1 METVHKECGR
11 AVPASDL
18 RRKQLYEE
26 TVAPFSDKPHEECGR
41 AVPVSDLRRM
51 RFHEETGAPLSDKP
65 HEECGRAVPA
75 SDLRRKRFYEE
86 TGTPLADKPHEECG
100 VFGIMTPQAEN
111 LAHLVYCG
119 LFALQ
124 HRGQEGA
131 GITVNDD
138 GVFTTHKD
146 LGLVDHV
153 FTPQVLSG
161 FPNGNMAVG
170 HTRYGTTGGN
180 QRRNCQPMEVN
191 HQKGKMAL
199 VHNGNLSN
207 AGRLR
212 SVLEQ
217 RGAIF
222 HTTSDTEIIAYL
234 ITQARLQTDSIE
246 DAVRLAV
253 PQLEGAF
260 SLIVMSAQ
268 KMIAVRDPHGFRPLC
283 IGSLPDGGHV
293 IASESCAL
301 NAVGAKF
308 ERDVEAGEMIVLT
321 TDGRIQSD
329 RRYAGTAPKRT
340 CIFEYIYFARPDSVL
355 DGVSVH
361 AARKRA
367 GALLAAAHPAQADVI
382 IGVPDSGLDAAL
394 GFAEASGIP
403 YGIGLIKNKY
413 IGRTFIAPSQSERV
427 SGVQLKLSPVCE
439 TVAGRRIVLIDDS
452 IVRGTTSRRIVRL
465 LRDAGAKEIHMRIS
479 SPPFLHPCWYG
490 TDIDSEETLIACHY
504 TVDEIAEI
512 IGADSLGF
520 LPIGALPQLAGTDGI
535 CTACFTGDYPTT
547 VESDESK
554 DRFEQKIHR

>member
-1 METVHKECGR
+1 MM
-11 AVPASDL
+11 S
-18 RRKQLYEE
+18 
-26 TVAPFSDKPHEECGR
+26 
-41 AVPVSDLRRM
+41 
-51 RFHEETGAPLSDKP
+51 
-65 HEECGRAVPA
+65 
-75 SDLRRKRFYEE
+75 
-86 TGTPLADKPHEECG
+86 
-100 VFGIMTPQAEN
+100 PQPKD
-111 LAHLVYCG
+111 LAHLTYCG

-146 LGLVDHV
+146 LGLVAHV
-153 FTPQVLSG
+153 FPPQVLAA
-161 FPNGNMAVG
+161 FPQGTIAVG
-170 HTRYGTTGGN
+170 HTRYGTTGGS

-191 HQKGKMAL
+191 HHKGKLAL

-234 ITQARLQTDSIE
+234 ITQARLRTDSIE

-260 SLIVMSAQ
+260 SLIIMSAQ
-268 KMIAVRDPHGFRPLC
+268 KLIAVRDPHGFRPLC
-283 IGSLPDGGHV
+283 IGRRADGCFV
-293 IASESCAL
+293 LASESCAL
-301 NAVGAKF
+301 SAVGAKF
-308 ERDVEAGEMIVLT
+308 LRDVEPGEMIILT
-321 TDGRIQSD
+321 PDGQMQSD
-329 RRYAGTAPKRT
+329 RRYAAGAPKRI

-361 AARKRA
+361 AARKKA
-367 GALLAAAHPAQADVI
+367 GALLAAAHPADADVV

-413 IGRTFIAPSQSERV
+413 IGRTFIAPSQSERD
-427 SGVQLKLSPVCE
+427 SGVQLKLSAIHE

-452 IVRGTTSRRIVRL
+452 IVRGTTSRRIVSL
-465 LRDAGAKEIHMRIS
+465 LREAGAAEIHMRIS
-479 SPPFLHPCWYG
+479 APPFLHPCYYG
-490 TDIDSEETLIACHY
+490 TDIDSEENLIANHH
-504 TVDEIAEI
+504 TVAEIAQMI
-512 IGADSLGF
+512 DADSLGF
-520 LPIGALPQLAGTDGI
+520 LPLEALPELAESEGI
-535 CTACFTGDYPTT
+535 CTACFTGDYPTAI
-547 VESDESK
+547 EQDESK
-554 DRFEQKIHR
+554 DRFERKIHG

>member
-1 METVHKECGR
+1 MGNMHEECGQ

-18 RRKQLYEE
+18 HAGSHTVRREGLI
-26 TVAPFSDKPHEECGR
+26 SDKPR
-41 AVPVSDLRRM
+41 
-51 RFHEETGAPLSDKP
+51 
-65 HEECGRAVPA
+65 
-75 SDLRRKRFYEE
+75 
-86 TGTPLADKPHEECG
+86 EECG
-100 VFGIMTPQAEN
+100 VFGIMTQQPED
-111 LAHLVYCG
+111 LAHLTYCG

-153 FTPQVLSG
+153 FPPQVLTG
-161 FPNGNMAVG
+161 FPRGTMAVG

-217 RGAIF
+217 RGSIF

-246 DAVRLAV
+246 DAVRLAI

-283 IGSLPDGGHV
+283 IGRRADGGLV
-293 IASESCAL
+293 LASESCAL
-301 NAVGAKF
+301 TAVGAAF
-308 ERDVEAGEMIVLT
+308 LRDLEPGEMIVLT
-321 TDGRIQSD
+321 RDGQMQSD

-361 AARKRA
+361 AARKKA
-367 GALLAAAHPAQADVI
+367 GALLAESHPAEADVV

-394 GFAEASGIP
+394 GFAEASCIP

-413 IGRTFIAPSQSERV
+413 IGRTFIAPSQALRD

-439 TVAGRRIVLIDDS
+439 TVAGKRIVLIDDS
-452 IVRGTTSRRIVRL
+452 IVRGTTSRRIVTL
-465 LRDAGAKEIHMRIS
+465 LRNAGAKEIHMRIS
-479 SPPFLHPCWYG
+479 APPFLHPCYYG
-490 TDIDSEETLIACHY
+490 TDIDSEENLIACHH
-504 TVDEIAEI
+504 TAAEIAEI

-520 LPIGALPQLAGTDGI
+520 LPVGSLPQLAKSDGI
-535 CTACFTGDYPTT
+535 CTACFTGDYPTAI
-547 VESDESK
+547 ENDESK
-554 DRFEQKIHR
+554 DRFERKIHG